1 MNSHEKYKI
10 LMMKYLEGEITKNEK
25 YEFEEHI
32 KTCKKCQEEI
42 EEFRNLKEVMKD
54 MRYKKPSDDIWK
66 TYWTRVYNRIERGL
80 GWIFTSISAIILIS
94 YGGFKVV
101 ESLIKDP
108 GVALIAKIGILA
120 GIAGLAILFVSVLRE
135 RIFISKT
142 DKYSKE
148 VEK

>member
-25 YEFEEHI
+25 CDFEEHI
-32 KTCKKCQEEI
+32 KTCKECQEEI
-42 EEFRNLKEVMKD
+42 EEFRNLKEVMED
-54 MRYKKPSDDIWK
+54 MKYKKPPDEIWK

-80 GWIFTSISAIILIS
+80 GWIFTSIGAIILLT
-94 YGGFKVV
+94 YGGFKGV
-101 ESLIKDP
+101 EGLIKDP
-108 GVALIAKIGILA
+108 GVAIIAKIGILA

>member
-25 YEFEEHI
+25 FDFEEHI
-32 KTCKKCQEEI
+32 KACKECQEEI
-42 EEFRNLKEVMKD
+42 EEFRNLKEVMED
-54 MRYKKPSDDIWK
+54 MKYKKPPDEIWK

-80 GWIFTSISAIILIS
+80 GWIFTSIGAIILLT
-94 YGGFKVV
+94 YGGFKGV
-101 ESLIKDP
+101 EGLIKDP
-108 GVALIAKIGILA
+108 GVAIIAKIGILA

-142 DKYSKE
+142 
-148 VEK
+148 

>member
-1 MNSHEKYKI
+1 MNSHEEYKI

-25 YEFEEHI
+25 FEFEEHI
-32 KTCKKCQEEI
+32 KTCKECQEEI
-42 EEFRNLKEVMKD
+42 EEFRNLKEVMED
-54 MRYKKPSDDIWK
+54 MKYKKPPDEIWK
-66 TYWTRVYNRIERGL
+66 TYWARVYNRIERGL
-80 GWIFTSISAIILIS
+80 GWIFTSIGAIILLT
-94 YGGFKVV
+94 YGGFKGV
-101 ESLIKDP
+101 EGFIKDP
-108 GVALIAKIGILA
+108 GVAIIAKIGILA